1 MLDELERG
9 AYISGRQAEAVLL
22 GRLQDQTDINEVQ
35 ERDLEQLDD
44 RIRRL
49 ERQLRQLLDALG
61 SEALAV
67 EITLSE
73 ALLMP

>member
-22 GRLQDQTDINEVQ
+22 GHLQDQTDINEVQ

>member
-1 MLDELERG
+1 MIDELERN
-9 AYISGRQAEAVLL
+9 AYISGRQAEAILL
-22 GRLQDQTDINEVQ
+22 GNMQDQQTLIDAM
-35 ERDLEQLDD
+35 DSDACGADD

-49 ERQLRQLLDALG
+49 ERQLRQLLDDIG
-61 SEALAV
+61 SDDLAA